1 MIKMNELNK
10 WETKLKNYR
19 CENRLQKE
27 YIDNYFRAVSTDAK
41 INIAEKAAFIF
52 ATTYVY
58 HGELGNIFSFIA
70 FHSNNQKEICQ
81 QLNALMIAEP
91 DFTYT
96 KDFHP
101 IMMERSEEYRQLHA
115 KISQ

>member
-1 MIKMNELNK
+1 MNELNK
-10 WETKLKNYR
+10 WGTKLKNYR

-27 YIDNYFRAVSTDAK
+27 YIDNYFKATNADAK
-41 INIAEKAAFIF
+41 INIAQRAAFIF
-52 ATTYVY
+52 ATTYVN
-58 HGELGNIFSFIA
+58 HGELGSIFSFII
-70 FHSNNQKEICQ
+70 FHTEQKVKDICQ
-81 QLNALMIAEP
+81 HLNALMLAEP

-115 KISQ
+115 KINK